1 MNKLKSLLTTITF
14 GLTIML
20 HTQSYSQP
28 SEKLIIQAQKRHI
41 NQLSTE
47 LRNSSLN
54 FFTADAIHPDFDY
67 FIFSA
72 DDTEALYERLKNDSR
87 IISIEWDREVKWR
100 RRPNDPRIT
109 EQTYLQTIQAFQA
122 WDITTGGKDYEG
134 NEIVIAVV
142 DEGFNIEHE
151 DLSYNIFEFKN
162 EIPGDGID
170 NDGNGTID
178 DKNGWNQDN
187 NTGIHYSRSHG
198 NNVLG
203 VLGAEGDNNLGI
215 AGINWNTKI
224 LPVTSGTRVSD
235 VIASNLYVL
244 KQKQDYIESGGTRGA
259 NICVLNYSAGLT
271 GYFGID
277 FPSWC
282 DTYHRM
288 GQAGIL
294 CVVATANDGIDIDI
308 EGDVPATCPSP
319 YIMVVTST
327 GANDEL
333 DPDSGFGGMF
343 VDVAAPG
350 SRIMTTDLPIRG
362 NYRTETGTSLSTP
375 MVAGAAALFYTT
387 DCMEFNNFIRENPA
401 EAPLVIK
408 QALMDGVDTKTSLT
422 NRTVSGGRL
431 NIFNA
436 LKIIYKDFCEE
447 VITPPSKSMVINSL
461 SRGNNNIT
469 LNYSTPFKDEHVLKI
484 YNSIGQEIYSQ
495 SFIPP
500 TSRIKIISADIP
512 VLNEGLYYF
521 ASIISGKEVVSKG
534 FTVY

>member
-1 MNKLKSLLTTITF
+1 MVSLKSLFISLTC
-14 GLTIML
+14 GLLVVFYGSTYAQN
-20 HTQSYSQP
+20 T
-28 SEKLIIQAQKRHI
+28 ENLIVQVHQRYIQQI
-41 NQLSTE
+41 STE
-47 LRNSSLN
+47 LRNGDSAFIS
-54 FFTADAIHPDFDY
+54 AQPIHKDFDY
-67 FIFSA
+67 YILDSE
-72 DDTEALYERLKNDSR
+72 DIDALYDRLKNDPR
-87 IISIEWDREVKWR
+87 VLSIEWDKELEWR
-100 RRPNDPRIT
+100 RRPNDPRLT

-122 WDITTGGKDYEG
+122 WDITTGGKNYEG
-134 NEIVIAVV
+134 TDIVIAVI
-142 DEGFNIEHE
+142 DEGYDITHE
-151 DLSYNIFEFKN
+151 DLRNNIFEFRN

-187 NTGIHYSRSHG
+187 NTGIHYTRSHG
-198 NNVLG
+198 TNVIG
-203 VLGAEGDNNLGI
+203 VLGAEGNNDRGI

-244 KQKQDYIESGGTRGA
+244 KQKQDYITSGGTRGA
-259 NICVLNYSAGLT
+259 NICVLNYSAGLK
-271 GYFGID
+271 GYFGKD

-282 DTYHRM
+282 DTYQRM

-319 YIMVVTST
+319 FIMVVTST
-327 GANDEL
+327 GSNDEL
-333 DPDSGFGGMF
+333 DPDSGFGRMF
-343 VDVAAPG
+343 VDIAAPG
-350 SRIMTTDLPIRG
+350 SRILTTDMPARG
-362 NYRTETGTSLSTP
+362 NYKTETGTSLSTP

-387 DCMEFNNFIRENPA
+387 DCMEFNNFIKENPA
-401 EAPLVIK
+401 QAALAIK
-408 QALMDGVDTKTSLT
+408 QALMDGADSKTSLA

-436 LKIIYKDFCEE
+436 LKIIYKDFCDE
-447 VITPPSKSMVINSL
+447 VITTPSKTMVINSL
-461 SRGNNNIT
+461 SWSNNNIS
-469 LNYSTPFKDEHVLKI
+469 LNYSTPFQGEHFLKI

-495 SFIPP
+495 TFTPP
-500 TSRIKIISADIP
+500 TSRVKIISADIRVP
-512 VLNEGLYYF
+512 HEGLYYF